1 MPLTTTAFTVCTVT
15 ADNVHMPMTTTL
27 CTYPTE
33 VHINVHIMLLK
44 TTLFSVCTTH
54 ADVHMPLTTVS
65 FSVCSADT
73 AVDVYGPLD
82 IWGGALQNIPLESGK
97 DQQQFPRTDDTRCEG
112 RTNKKWDE
120 QEKGKAEKGREGE
133 G

>member
-1 MPLTTTAFTVCTVT
+1 
-15 ADNVHMPMTTTL
+15 
-27 CTYPTE
+27 
-33 VHINVHIMLLK
+33 MLLK

-65 FSVCSADT
+65 FSVCSADA

-97 DQQQFPRTDDTRCEG
+97 GQQQFPRTDDTRCEG
-112 RTNKKWDE
+112 RTNKTWDE
-120 QEKGKAEKGREGE
+120 QEKGKADKGREGE
-133 G
+133 R

>member
-1 MPLTTTAFTVCTVT
+1 
-15 ADNVHMPMTTTL
+15 
-27 CTYPTE
+27 
-33 VHINVHIMLLK
+33 
-44 TTLFSVCTTH
+44 
-54 ADVHMPLTTVS
+54 MPLTTVS
-65 FSVCSADT
+65 FSVCSADA

-97 DQQQFPRTDDTRCEG
+97 GQQQFPRTDDTRCEG

-133 G
+133 R